1 MKCFDDKN
9 MHIFIDKLKV
19 YIKSLQ
25 KINETLMKLQK
36 KKIKIT
42 QSESPANS

>member
-9 MHIFIDKLKV
+9 MHNFIDKLKV

-42 QSESPANS
+42 QSESPSNS